1 MSIEGGKCTV
11 YNAAMSRDVVIVYC
25 TMPVGDVPANIARAV
40 VGERLAACV
49 NLLPGVESIYHWEGQ
64 VQQDTECLAIIK
76 TTADRFDAL
85 RARIFE
91 LHPYECPEVIAVP
104 VTQGDARYLGW
115 VADNT
120 RP

>member
-1 MSIEGGKCTV
+1 
-11 YNAAMSRDVVIVYC
+11 
-25 TMPVGDVPANIARAV
+25 MPVGDVPANIARTV

-49 NLLPGVESIYHWEGQ
+49 SLLPAVESTYRWEGQ

-85 RARIFE
+85 HERILE
-91 LHPYECPEVIAVP
+91 LHPYDCPEVIAVP

-115 VADNT
+115 VVDNP
-120 RP
+120 RS